1 MRVKCKAC
9 GNNDRKQ
16 KNKVTCERRSDQVR
30 KITLCQASIAWE
42 EKREAGSEEI
52 EELGK
57 ELEIERKEREREKQ
71 REMWN

>member
-1 MRVKCKAC
+1 MC
-9 GNNDRKQ
+9 DRTEKKQ
-16 KNKVTCERRSDQVR
+16 QDNSWLSTGHMGGTEREVE
-30 KITLCQASIAWE
+30 SI
-42 EKREAGSEEI
+42 EI